1 MDTFK
6 EALAAV
12 DESLREYLAGNPA
25 PQMALWSQREDV
37 TLCNPIGPPTRGFEN
52 VVAAASA
59 PSRMMSGGTFHG
71 AEEVSR
77 YVNDDLGYVV
87 RIERGAT
94 HLKGSPQALPYELR
108 VTLVLRRE
116 GDGWK
121 VAHRHA
127 DNIVAASPVE
137 SAFNKPAS

>member
-1 MDTFK
+1 MHSFDD
-6 EALAAV
+6 ALAAV

-37 TLCNPIGPPTRGFEN
+37 SLCNPLGPPTRGFEN

-77 YVNDDLGYVV
+77 YISDDLGYVV

-94 HLKGSPQALPYELR
+94 HLNASPQALPYELR
-108 VTLVLRRE
+108 VTLIFRRE
-116 GDGWK
+116 VDGWK
-121 VAHRHA
+121 VTHRHA
-127 DNIVAASPVE
+127 DSIVAARSVE
-137 SAFNKPAS
+137 SAFNRPAS